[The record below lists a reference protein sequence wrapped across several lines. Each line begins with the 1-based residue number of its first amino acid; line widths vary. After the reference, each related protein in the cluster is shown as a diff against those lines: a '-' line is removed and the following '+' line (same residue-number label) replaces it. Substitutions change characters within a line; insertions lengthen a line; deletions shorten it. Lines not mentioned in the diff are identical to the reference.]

1 MRDPRRWGRAVCFA
15 ALALFAT
22 PAFALEIS
30 ADALGRLSTADVVI
44 LGEIHDNPEHHRN
57 QALAVAALKPRALV
71 FEMLTPQQAMQTP
84 PDRSDA
90 AGLARAF
97 DWQNSGWPDFAM
109 YHPIFAAAPEA
120 RIYGGD
126 LPPGDAR
133 LAVSEGAAP
142 VFGADAPRYGL
153 TAPLSPDDQSRREA
167 EQRDAHCN
175 ALSEDLLPGMV
186 EAQRL
191 RDAALA
197 RAVVQALDETGG
209 PVAVITGSGHAR
221 VDVGVP
227 AVLDS
232 VVPQA
237 RVLSVGQI
245 EAPAAAEQ
253 PYDLWIVTPPAARDD
268 PCATFAAEPP
278 QGG

>member
-1 MRDPRRWGRAVCFA
+1 LRDPRLWLRLICMAGFA
-15 ALALFAT
+15 MVASPALAS
-22 PAFALEIS
+22 EIS
-30 ADALGRLSTADVVI
+30 TDALGRLPPADVVI

-57 QALAVAALKPRALV
+57 QALAVAALMPRALV
-71 FEMLTPQQAMQTP
+71 FEMLTPEQAGKTP
-84 PDRSDA
+84 PDRADA
-90 AGLARAF
+90 NAMARAYG
-97 DWQNSGWPDFAM
+97 WQSSGWPAFSM

-126 LPPGDAR
+126 LPPGEAQR
-133 LAVSEGAAP
+133 AVSDGAAP
-142 VFGADAPRYGL
+142 VFGAEAARYGL
-153 TAPLSPDDQSRREA
+153 TIRLAPEDQAAREA

-175 ALSEDLLPGMV
+175 ALPEELLAGMV

-221 VDVGVP
+221 VDRGIP
-227 AVLDS
+227 AVLDL
-232 VVPQA
+232 VAPQA

-245 EAPAAAEQ
+245 EAPAAAQQ
-253 PYDLWIVTPPAARDD
+253 PYDLWIVTGAIPRDD
-268 PCATFAAEPP
+268 PCAAFAADPP